1 MAAITSKCVMNFD
14 EAGIFF
20 YNQMTPAGWN
30 TIDSSFSW
38 RENASEYIS
47 LFFDISIE

>member
-14 EAGIFF
+14 EAGIF
-20 YNQMTPAGWN
+20 YNQMTPAGRN

-38 RENASEYIS
+38 RGNACEYIS
-47 LFFDISIE
+47 LFFDIGIE